1 MKMLIILLILLLI
14 ALIADAAP
22 ASKRTGVASWYVD
35 SNDNV
40 WTASGEVFNPGALT
54 CASYEYPLGTRLR
67 VTDPQ
72 SKRSVVVQVN
82 DLGPAK
88 RLGRLVDL
96 TPAAFKRLAPLSKG
110 LVLVD
115 VEKL

>member
-14 ALIADAAP
+14 ALIANAAP
-22 ASKRTGVASWYVD
+22 ATKRLGVASWYVD

-40 WTASGEVFNPGALT
+40 WTASGAVFDPNALT
-54 CASYEYPLGTRLR
+54 CASYSYPLGTRLR

-88 RLGRLVDL
+88 RLGRLIDL
-96 TPAAFKRLAPLSKG
+96 TPAAFRRLAPLKNG
-110 LVLVD
+110 LILVD